1 MSTVPP
7 EEVTVTVSRKG
18 PQPLDARP
26 SKLEVLAGDRFGIA
40 IENEGSSAHVHCRI
54 TGELGDYLSID
65 QSNHYVEA
73 NSDAYISLRAP
84 DVDRELEGTL
94 AISTG
99 YGATT
104 VYVGLAVTAAP
115 EEIEVD
121 ETLGIPAGGSSGSGG
136 GGRFVQPTTGGSAGR
151 TRSRNRAATGE
162 IDRTTLAVTLVGV
175 VAIGVAVVSASVVGG
190 SWGFLAVL
198 AVAAAVAVAGWLAY
212 TA

>member
-73 NSDAYISLRAP
+73 HSDAYISLRAP

-121 ETLGIPAGGSSGSGG
+121 ETLGIPASGSSGSGG

-151 TRSRNRAATGE
+151 TRNRAATGE

>member
-1 MSTVPP
+1 MPP
-7 EEVTVTVSRKG
+7 EEVTVTVDRKG
-18 PQPLDARP
+18 PQPLEARP

-54 TGELGDYLSID
+54 TGELGDHLSID

-73 NSDAYISLRAP
+73 GSDAYISLRAP

-104 VYVGLAVTAAP
+104 VYVGITVTTAP

-136 GGRFVQPTTGGSAGR
+136 GGRFVQPASSGPAGG
-151 TRSRNRAATGE
+151 SRNRNRGTVGGM
-162 IDRTTLAVTLVGV
+162 DRTTLAIAIVGV
-175 VAIGVAVVSASVVGG
+175 VAMLVAVGSAAAVGG
-190 SWGFLAVL
+190 TGGLLAVL
-198 AVAAAVAVAGWLAY
+198 TIGAAVAVAGWLAY

>member
-1 MSTVPP
+1 MTSVPP
-7 EEVTVTVSRKG
+7 EEITVTVSRKG
-18 PQPLDARP
+18 PQPLAAHP

-73 NSDAYISLRAP
+73 HSDAYISLRAP

-99 YGATT
+99 YGATS
-104 VYVGLAVTAAP
+104 VYVGIVVTTAP

-121 ETLGIPAGGSSGSGG
+121 ETLGIPASKTTGSGG
-136 GGRFVQPTTGGSAGR
+136 GGRVVQPTSTGSASR
-151 TRSRNRAATGE
+151 TLSRNQTAAGG

-175 VAIGVAVVSASVVGG
+175 VAVGVAVMSASIVGG

>member
-104 VYVGLAVTAAP
+104 VYVGLTVTTAP

-121 ETLGIPAGGSSGSGG
+121 ETLGIPASGSSGSG
-136 GGRFVQPTTGGSAGR
+136 GGRFVQPTTGGPAGR
-151 TRSRNRAATGE
+151 TRSRSPNAAGE

-175 VAIGVAVVSASVVGG
+175 VAVGVAVVSASLVGG

-198 AVAAAVAVAGWLAY
+198 VVAAAVAVSGWLAY